1 MTSGATS
8 ARAADPCCFV
18 IFGASGDLTH
28 RLLIPALYNL
38 AAGGLLPEGFSLIGV
53 SRPKL
58 SSDVFRNDLAKSL
71 REFATRSVDDAIVK
85 RLLACV
91 TYVSG
96 DAEDAQTYETLRR
109 ELDRI
114 ETTQPTRG
122 NRLFYLAVPPAAFA
136 PVGCHLGRS
145 GLAREENGAWRRI
158 IIEKPFGTDLASAR
172 ALNHKLLGV
181 LKEHQIY
188 RIDHYL
194 GKETVQNILV
204 LRFANGLFEPIWN
217 RDHIDH
223 VQITVAETLT
233 VGRRGRLY
241 DAIGALRDMVPN
253 HLFQLLSLVAMEP
266 PARFDAHAVRSE
278 KAEAL
283 DALHVPSEAAALQE
297 SVRAQYV
304 AARVGDNEVEDYRR
318 TADVSSDSTTETYV
332 ALKLMIDN
340 WRWAGVPFYLRT
352 GKALKSR
359 RTEVAIKFKQAPF
372 AMFRDTP
379 VDQLAEN
386 FLVMS
391 IQPDECIGL
400 QFNAKVPGPVIAI
413 SGVGMTFKYHD
424 YFDAAPSTGYETL
437 IYDCVIGDAILFQR
451 ADGIEAGW
459 HIVQPF
465 MDAWHNVGSH
475 DLATYQAGSEGP
487 PQANEL
493 LARDGRHWRPI
504 DGSRHGCR

>member
-1 MTSGATS
+1 MNKIS
-8 ARAADPCCFV
+8 ANVAAPADPCCFV

-28 RLLIPALYNL
+28 RLLAPALYNL
-38 AAGGLLPEGFSLIGV
+38 AAAGLLPKAFAIVGIARGERSN
-53 SRPKL
+53 
-58 SSDVFRNDLAKSL
+58 DAFRNDLAQAL
-71 REFATRSVDDAIVK
+71 RQFAVRNVDEKTVTQ
-85 RLLACV
+85 LLSCA
-91 TYVSG
+91 TYVNG
-96 DAEDAQTYETLRR
+96 DADDPSTYQRLDQ
-109 ELDRI
+109 EL
-114 ETTQPTRG
+114 TRVERACGTGG
-122 NRLFYLAVPPAAFA
+122 NRLFYLATPPGAFA
-136 PVGCHLGRS
+136 PISRHLGQS
-145 GLAREENGAWRRI
+145 GIAREENGAWRRL
-158 IIEKPFGTDLASAR
+158 IIEKPFGTSLASAQ
-172 ALNHKLLGV
+172 ALNRELLE
-181 LKEHQIY
+181 LLDEHQIY

-194 GKETVQNILV
+194 GKETVQNIMV

-233 VGRRGRLY
+233 VGRRGRFY
-241 DAIGALRDMVPN
+241 DAVGALRDMVPN

-283 DALHVPSEAAALQE
+283 DALHLPSAAAALQD

-304 AARVGDNEVEDYRR
+304 AARVGDNEVEDYRKA
-318 TADVSSDSTTETYV
+318 ADVKSDSTTETYV

-379 VDQLAEN
+379 VERLAQN
-386 FLVMS
+386 FLVIS

-400 QFNAKVPGPVIAI
+400 QFNAKVPGPAIAI
-413 SGVGMTFKYHD
+413 SGVGMTFKYQD
-424 YFDAAPSTGYETL
+424 YFDVAPSTGYETL
-437 IYDCVIGDAILFQR
+437 IYDCMIGDAILFQR

-459 HIVQPF
+459 RVVQPF
-465 MDAWHNVGSH
+465 LDAWQEAGAKG
-475 DLATYQAGSEGP
+475 LAVYKAGSEGP
-487 PQANEL
+487 EEADQL
-493 LARDGRHWRPI
+493 LARDGRRWRSI
-504 DGSRHGCR
+504 A